1 MTANL
6 VNLRTIQFSEKFQ
19 LLSQTM
25 GGKLRPYVG
34 TGNHQGRLASPTNQ
48 VSPITMQPV
57 TDRFGPRTR
66 IDAAVARRWVTPTA
80 YEANQLVDKFDELE
94 SLGDAKPAL
103 VQNAVLAAGRTDDAN
118 ILGAM
123 FATAKIGE
131 TAENTASFGSTTTAN
146 GGQNV
151 SVSQGAAAA
160 TNLTVAKLR
169 EVVRTFIANKVDI
182 DREQIWGCLGAK
194 AHDSLLG
201 ETQVT
206 SMDFQTKP
214 ILEDGRIK
222 RFMGINFVI
231 VQEVETICAGT
242 DDASGT
248 SVGIPFWVPSG
259 MYLGIWSDLNTV
271 ISQRNDLTLGPW
283 QIAMDKLVG
292 ATRIEEA
299 KVIRCWC
306 R

>member
-1 MTANL
+1 MSANL
-6 VNLRTIQFSEKFQ
+6 VSLRTMEFSSKFA

-25 GGKLRPYVG
+25 GGKLRPYAS
-34 TGNHQGRLASPTNQ
+34 TGNHTGRLASPTNQ
-48 VSPITMQPV
+48 ISPIAMTPV

-66 IDAAVARRWVTPTA
+66 IDAAVARRWVTPTP
-80 YEANQLVDKFDELE
+80 YEANQLVDKFDELQM
-94 SLGDAKPAL
+94 LGDPKPAL
-103 VQNAVLAAGRTDDAN
+103 VENAVLAAGRADDATL
-118 ILGAM
+118 LGAM
-123 FATAKIGE
+123 FATATTGE
-131 TAENTASFGSTTTAN
+131 TAASTVSFGTTTTAS

-151 SVSQGAAAA
+151 AVATGAAGA
-160 TNLTVAKLR
+160 TKLTVAKLR

-182 DREQIWGCLGAK
+182 DREQIWGCLDA
-194 AHDSLLG
+194 ANHDSLLG

-231 VQEVETICAGT
+231 VQEVNTICAGT
-242 DDASGT
+242 DDTTTAAT
-248 SVGIPFWVPSG
+248 GIPFWVPSG
-259 MYLGIWSDLNTV
+259 IYLGVWQDMNTV

-283 QIAMDKLVG
+283 QIALDKMIG
-292 ATRIEEA
+292 ATRLEEV
-299 KVIRCWC
+299 KVVRAWC